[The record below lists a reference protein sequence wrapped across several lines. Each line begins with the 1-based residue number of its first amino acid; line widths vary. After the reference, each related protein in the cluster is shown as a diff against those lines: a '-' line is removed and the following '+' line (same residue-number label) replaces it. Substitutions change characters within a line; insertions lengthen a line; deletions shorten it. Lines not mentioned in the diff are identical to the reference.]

1 MKTGPQSSRALAESV
16 ASCASRPEQ
25 ACSQSRHPLASARVF
40 DDNTLMQTD
49 ALMLAQQSLIEPIEL
64 DRYAI
69 LFRLIIAALMGGLM
83 GWERGRADKPVGIR
97 TMLLISAGAAA
108 FALLGEQIIAASS
121 RTDIIRVDPTRVL
134 SYIISGVGFL
144 GAGAILHSKRT
155 VKGITTAASI
165 WVAAAVGAACG
176 VGQYLIGFLLFSIAF
191 ITLWAPWVRDLANG
205 TIDEEL
211 NGSVEED

>member
-1 MKTGPQSSRALAESV
+1 MGMDFSEHIHT
-16 ASCASRPEQ
+16 
-25 ACSQSRHPLASARVF
+25 
-40 DDNTLMQTD
+40 
-49 ALMLAQQSLIEPIEL
+49 LAQQSLIDPIHL
-64 DRYAI
+64 NKYAI
-69 LFRLIIAALMGGLM
+69 FFRLCIAALLGGLM

-108 FALLGEQIIAASS
+108 FALLGEQIIDASN

-165 WVAAAVGAACG
+165 WVSAAVGAACG
-176 VGQYLIGFLLFSIAF
+176 VGQFMIAFLLFAIAF
-191 ITLWAPWVRDLANG
+191 ITLWSPWVKDLATG
-205 TIDEEL
+205 KIDEER
-211 NGSVEED
+211 NGRAKSDEDDPIKEGKTSH

>member
-1 MKTGPQSSRALAESV
+1 MGMDFSEHIHT
-16 ASCASRPEQ
+16 
-25 ACSQSRHPLASARVF
+25 
-40 DDNTLMQTD
+40 
-49 ALMLAQQSLIEPIEL
+49 LAQQSLIDPIHL
-64 DRYAI
+64 NKYAI
-69 LFRLIIAALMGGLM
+69 FFRLCIAALLGGLM

-108 FALLGEQIIAASS
+108 FALLGEQIIDASN

-165 WVAAAVGAACG
+165 WVSAAVGAACG
-176 VGQYLIGFLLFSIAF
+176 VGQFMIAFLLFAIAF
-191 ITLWAPWVRDLANG
+191 ITLWSPWVKDLATG
-205 TIDEEL
+205 KIDEER
-211 NGSVEED
+211 NGRANSDQEDDDSIKEGKTSH

>member
-1 MKTGPQSSRALAESV
+1 MLLHNHTIAMI
-16 ASCASRPEQ
+16 
-25 ACSQSRHPLASARVF
+25 
-40 DDNTLMQTD
+40 DT
-49 ALMLAQQSLIEPIEL
+49 LAQQTLIDPLHI
-64 DRYAI
+64 DKYTT
-69 LFRLIIAALMGGLM
+69 LFRLCIAALLGGLM

-108 FALLGEQIIAASS
+108 FALLGEQIIDASS

-165 WVAAAVGAACG
+165 WVAAAVGASIG
-176 VGQYLIGFLLFSIAF
+176 VGQFMIGFLLFAIAF
-191 ITLWAPWVRDLANG
+191 ITLWSPWVRDLANG
-205 TIDEEL
+205 TIDEER
-211 NGSVEED
+211 NGSESDDTDSIKEEKTTH

>member
-1 MKTGPQSSRALAESV
+1 
-16 ASCASRPEQ
+16 
-25 ACSQSRHPLASARVF
+25 
-40 DDNTLMQTD
+40 
-49 ALMLAQQSLIEPIEL
+49 MLLTHCLIPTITSFAQQPLIGPIGG
-64 DRYAI
+64 DKYTT
-69 LFRLIIAALMGGLM
+69 LFRLCIAAMLGGLM

-108 FALLGEQIIAASS
+108 FALLGEQIIDAST

-165 WVAAAVGAACG
+165 WVSAAVGAACG
-176 VGQYLIGFLLFSIAF
+176 VGQFMIAFLLFAISF
-191 ITLWAPWVRDLANG
+191 ITLWSPWVRDLATG
-205 TIDEEL
+205 KIDEEL
-211 NGSVEED
+211 RQNDSAGPNNKDVDSIKEEKTTH

>member
-1 MKTGPQSSRALAESV
+1 M
-16 ASCASRPEQ
+16 
-25 ACSQSRHPLASARVF
+25 F

>member
-1 MKTGPQSSRALAESV
+1 MS
-16 ASCASRPEQ
+16 
-25 ACSQSRHPLASARVF
+25 
-40 DDNTLMQTD
+40 DNMGVDFSEHIHT
-49 ALMLAQQSLIEPIEL
+49 LAQQSLIDPIHL
-64 DRYAI
+64 NKYAI
-69 LFRLIIAALMGGLM
+69 FFRLCIAALLGGLM

-108 FALLGEQIIAASS
+108 FALLGEQIIDASN

-165 WVAAAVGAACG
+165 WVSAAVGAACG
-176 VGQYLIGFLLFSIAF
+176 VGQFMIAFLLFAIAF
-191 ITLWAPWVRDLANG
+191 ITLWSPWVKDLATG
-205 TIDEEL
+205 KIDEER
-211 NGSVEED
+211 NGRANSDHEDDDSIKEGKTSH

>member
-1 MKTGPQSSRALAESV
+1 MGMDFSEHIHT
-16 ASCASRPEQ
+16 
-25 ACSQSRHPLASARVF
+25 
-40 DDNTLMQTD
+40 
-49 ALMLAQQSLIEPIEL
+49 LAQQSLIDPIHL
-64 DRYAI
+64 NKYSI
-69 LFRLIIAALMGGLM
+69 FFRLCIAALLGGLM

-108 FALLGEQIIAASS
+108 FALLGEQIIDASS

-165 WVAAAVGAACG
+165 WVSAAVGAACG
-176 VGQYLIGFLLFSIAF
+176 VGQFMIGFLLFAIAF
-191 ITLWAPWVRDLANG
+191 ITLWSPWVKDLATG
-205 TIDEEL
+205 KIDEER
-211 NGSVEED
+211 NGRSNSNRNDDDSIKEGKTSH

>member
-1 MKTGPQSSRALAESV
+1 MLPSQPTLAM
-16 ASCASRPEQ
+16 
-25 ACSQSRHPLASARVF
+25 F
-40 DDNTLMQTD
+40 DT
-49 ALMLAQQSLIEPIEL
+49 LAQQSLIQPL
-64 DRYAI
+64 HADKYTT
-69 LFRLIIAALMGGLM
+69 LFRLCVAALLGGLL

-108 FALLGEQIIAASS
+108 FALLGEQIIDASS

-176 VGQYLIGFLLFSIAF
+176 VGQFMIAFLLFAIAF
-191 ITLWAPWVRDLANG
+191 LTLWAPWVGALASG
-205 TIDEEL
+205 KIDAEINIL
-211 NGSVEED
+211 SDAD

>member
-1 MKTGPQSSRALAESV
+1 MVTPHFVIAAL
-16 ASCASRPEQ
+16 
-25 ACSQSRHPLASARVF
+25 
-40 DDNTLMQTD
+40 NTLSQN
-49 ALMLAQQSLIEPIEL
+49 SLIEPL
-64 DRYAI
+64 DADKYTV
-69 LFRLIIAALMGGLM
+69 FSRLCIAALLGGLL

-97 TMLLISAGAAA
+97 TMLLISVGAAA
-108 FALLGEQIIAASS
+108 FALLGEQIIDAST

-165 WVAAAVGAACG
+165 WVSAAVGAACG
-176 VGQYLIGFLLFSIAF
+176 VGQYMIGFMLFAIAF
-191 ITLWAPWVRDLANG
+191 VALWAPWVKALADG

-211 NGSVEED
+211 EELNGN

>member
-1 MKTGPQSSRALAESV
+1 MGMDFSEHIHT
-16 ASCASRPEQ
+16 
-25 ACSQSRHPLASARVF
+25 
-40 DDNTLMQTD
+40 
-49 ALMLAQQSLIEPIEL
+49 LAQQSLIDPIHL
-64 DRYAI
+64 NKYSI
-69 LFRLIIAALMGGLM
+69 FFRLCIAALLGGLM

-108 FALLGEQIIAASS
+108 FALLGEQIIDASN

-165 WVAAAVGAACG
+165 WVSAAVGAACG
-176 VGQYLIGFLLFSIAF
+176 VGQFMIGFLLFAIAF
-191 ITLWAPWVRDLANG
+191 ITLWSPWVKDLASG
-205 TIDEEL
+205 KIDEER
-211 NGSVEED
+211 NGRSNSNGNDDDSIKEGKTSH